1 MPHFFLE
8 NPYFFCDGVSAR
20 IGECKSSRPL
30 WNEGTC
36 KNCNSSDNPPW
47 FYRQLQNHTTDDIE
61 MRVCRDEDA
70 MNEDVLIQAF
80 EIYIQY

>member
-1 MPHFFLE
+1 MQHFFSE
-8 NPYFFCDGVSAR
+8 NPYFFCDGIRAD

-30 WNEGTC
+30 WNGETC
-36 KNCNSSDNPPW
+36 INCNSSDNPPW

-80 EIYIQY
+80 EIYIQH